1 MGPHSQAGPWGPVAA
16 PAVDRDRG
24 VPGQGGSRAHQTRLE
39 EPVPA
44 GPSLPGPR
52 LTGLAETGSQCRRRA
67 QGSAR
72 SGPPARG
79 SSTPPPLP
87 PPPRPAPRPPL
98 PHFPQEMIN
107 SGRGVFPWQRA
118 REGARA
124 LSRTRLPRAHA
135 PSTPPQ
141 HRLVKLTC
149 PPPGARALAHLPA
162 PSEQAHT
169 LRCTLRVP
177 AHSPLPSPQERRPL
191 TPTQVL
197 TLGNGYTHPQT
208 VCTPPLTQVQKF
220 HALLLRVTHI
230 RHTDSH
236 LKNTF

>member
-135 PSTPPQ
+135 PSTLPPAQ
-141 HRLVKLTC
+141 AGKTYV
-149 PPPGARALAHLPA
+149 PA
-162 PSEQAHT
+162 PWHT
-169 LRCTLRVP
+169 CLRLQSRLTP
-177 AHSPLPSPQERRPL
+177 SAAHSACLHTRPYPARRNAGLSLLPR
-191 TPTQVL
+191 
-197 TLGNGYTHPQT
+197 
-208 VCTPPLTQVQKF
+208 C
-220 HALLLRVTHI
+220 
-230 RHTDSH
+230 
-236 LKNTF
+236 

>member
-1 MGPHSQAGPWGPVAA
+1 MGPHSQAGLWGPVAA

-24 VPGQGGSRAHQTRLE
+24 VPGQGGHGAHQARLE

-79 SSTPPPLP
+79 SSTPPPPLP

-107 SGRGVFPWQRA
+107 SGRGAFPWQQA

-124 LSRTRLPRAHA
+124 VSRTRLPRAHA
-135 PSTPPQ
+135 PSTPTPQ

-149 PPPGARALAHLPA
+149 SPSGARALAHLPA

-169 LRCTLRVP
+169 LRGTLRVP

-220 HALLLRVTHI
+220 HALLLRFTHNLAH
-230 RHTDSH
+230 RFTP
-236 LKNTF
+236 